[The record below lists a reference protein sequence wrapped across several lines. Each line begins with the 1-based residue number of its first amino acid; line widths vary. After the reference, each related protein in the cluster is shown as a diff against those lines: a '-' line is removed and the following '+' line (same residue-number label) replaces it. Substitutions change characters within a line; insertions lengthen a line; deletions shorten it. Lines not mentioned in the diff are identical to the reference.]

1 MPARDSKGRFVA
13 GVEVIVTD
21 RATSWLRRIT
31 RNFDDINRAGKRA
44 SKAFELSAN
53 MKQAADNVAG
63 FSRDVASVVQAPI
76 KKFMDFQEVM
86 SSVKASTFDLTEAMD
101 AKQASAMNE
110 AMADLNKTARDL
122 GASTKFSATEVAQ
135 GMDILAKNFS
145 GSDLEKAQA
154 VAAAMPGI
162 LDAAAAAKESIETTS
177 DISSAAMNQF
187 GLKAKDMGRIGDVLV
202 KTANASATGLVD
214 LGEALKYSGVTAQK
228 AGLDLET
235 TVAMLGALG
244 NAGKKGSQAGTGLS
258 SVLGNIQS
266 GMKKQKSALAWMGI
280 NIKDKQGN
288 LRPVVELLAEIDRA
302 ADKKF
307 GKGKGGVRRDRW
319 MQALVGMGSDKEV
332 LAILTQQAGSGELQK
347 LIAANAKAQGSSK
360 AVAAAMNDNAAGA
373 AKNLDSAMEELQ
385 LTVGEKVIPEV
396 TELLKWT
403 NETVN
408 SITAWSKENP
418 ELVKGIAAV
427 AGGLALVGLV
437 VAPVIKGVSTLVT
450 IYGGL
455 TYAWGLAKTA
465 AIVLRGELALMRT
478 GIMLVGNSIKMAFLA
493 NPVTATIMGIA
504 TAALLV
510 YEYWEPL
517 SSFFSGLWDSVSAG
531 FTTAF
536 AWIIDKISWARD
548 QVGEITAALTGDVY
562 VSERQAKEQQGKL
575 AGMSEAELRTLRGTA
590 FGSVADAALVQQ
602 RRSANDAAYTIEAAK
617 RALAGWGGGGGSMTP
632 QGAPLLQGGEQSAA
646 GKFDGSLKIS
656 VDSDGKVTKTE
667 LKTRG
672 EAPFRI
678 RANTGRQA
686 A

>member
-101 AKQASAMNE
+101 AKQASAMND

-122 GASTKFSATEVAQ
+122 GASTKFSATEVVQ

-187 GLKAKDMGRIGDVLV
+187 GLKAQDMGRIGDVLV

-288 LRPVVELLAEIDRA
+288 LRPVVDLLAEIDRA

-455 TYAWGLAKTA
+455 TAALGVAKTGFTALRAA
-465 AIVLRGELALMRT
+465 AI
-478 GIMLVGNSIKMAFLA
+478 A
-493 NPVTATIMGIA
+493 NPVTAIVMGIA
-504 TAALLV
+504 TAALLI
-510 YEYWEPL
+510 YEYWEPI

-531 FTTAF
+531 FADAF
-536 AWIIDKISWARD
+536 KWIVDKITWARD
-548 QVGEITAALTGDVY
+548 QVGEIQAALTGDVY
-562 VSERQAKEQQGKL
+562 VSETKAQEQQGKL
-575 AGMSEAELRTLRGTA
+575 AGMSEAELRALRTTA
-590 FGSVADAALVQQ
+590 F
-602 RRSANDAAYTIEAAK
+602 
-617 RALAGWGGGGGSMTP
+617 P
-632 QGAPLLQGGEQSAA
+632 
-646 GKFDGSLKIS
+646 
-656 VDSDGKVTKTE
+656 
-667 LKTRG
+667 
-672 EAPFRI
+672 
-678 RANTGRQA
+678 
-686 A
+686 